1 MTAIATTARDIMMKQ
16 WRISDGKLAGE
27 MLGYLKRG
35 LAKDALVSH
44 EAVQYF
50 VDLTRESSNLTQPI
64 SAGQVVDF
72 TFLDRARKRVARRK
86 ITQERNYARLRRQA
100 NSNELREI
108 VDPARTILLVWDM
121 QNDQAGG
128 SFNKDA
134 LIRNAPPLIDAA
146 AKARSRPS
154 IHARRHFLWKDEAP
168 RLDRRGMKD
177 QKVDQPSKLK
187 PRRLHGSFGW
197 NIMEPFK
204 PRRKIGD
211 RQAPA
216 DDVLGNEFE
225 TIMSNLGLT
234 TIVMI
239 GCTTDG
245 GVEAHRAAKVS
256 IAVISW

>member
-1 MTAIATTARDIMMKQ
+1 
-16 WRISDGKLAGE
+16 
-27 MLGYLKRG
+27 ML
-35 LAKDALVSH
+35 
-44 EAVQYF
+44 
-50 VDLTRESSNLTQPI
+50 
-64 SAGQVVDF
+64 DF
-72 TFLDRARKRVARRK
+72 
-86 ITQERNYARLRRQA
+86 EGRQIP
-100 NSNELREI
+100 NELREI
-108 VDPARTILLVWDM
+108 VDPVRTILLVWDM

-146 AKARSRPS
+146 AKAQINTVYTRQTP
-154 IHARRHFLWKDEAP
+154 FLWKDEAP
-168 RLDRRGMKD
+168 VWIRRGMKD

-204 PRRKIGD
+204 ACPQDMVIDKRRPTMFI
-211 RQAPA
+211 
-216 DDVLGNEFE
+216 GNEFE

-245 GVEAHRAAKVS
+245 GVEATVREGFNRSYFMVIPRDCVGTYTEEGHNAALKRMERFAEIVES
-256 IAVISW
+256 KELIDIWRG